1 MASVLA
7 WWQMPYY
14 GAAPVASP
22 GMEDASAMPD
32 IHCVSSPSNLA
43 KSLTMMIQERNIA
56 KPRPASRR
64 FMTLVLAG
72 AMFAPA
78 AYAAFP
84 DKPVHLILSFPPAGA
99 TDILARGIGQK
110 IAEAIG
116 QPVIVENRP
125 GAGGN
130 IGLIAAARAPADGY
144 TIYLGAVT
152 NAAIAAAAYSPQPA
166 HLIKDFTPLAGVAT
180 VPHILVVPASSSATT
195 VSELV
200 AMLKS
205 SPGKYNFA
213 SQGAGTLSHLES
225 ELFKI
230 KTGADVL
237 HVPYKGS
244 SQALPDLMAGTSAM
258 MFDSIP
264 ASMPQVKSG
273 RLKVLAVASGKRVSS
288 LPDVPT
294 VQEAGVAG
302 FEANNLF
309 GFLVPKGTP
318 PEAVKVLSGAI
329 ETALAAPGLRQTM
342 EAQGVE
348 LKFTPAAEFGKMVGQ
363 EFATWRQVVETA
375 KVKLD

>member
-1 MASVLA
+1 MTTQVFTMIKPQATARRLLSAVL
-7 WWQMPYY
+7 
-14 GAAPVASP
+14 V
-22 GMEDASAMPD
+22 
-32 IHCVSSPSNLA
+32 
-43 KSLTMMIQERNIA
+43 
-56 KPRPASRR
+56 
-64 FMTLVLAG
+64 AG
-72 AMFAPA
+72 ATTAALLAPP

-110 IAEAIG
+110 MAEAMG

-130 IGLIAAARAPADGY
+130 IGLIAAARSPADGY

-166 HLIKDFTPLAGVAT
+166 HLIKDFTPIAGVAT
-180 VPHILVVPASSSATT
+180 VPHILVVPASSPANT
-195 VSELV
+195 VPELIS
-200 AMLKS
+200 MLKAA
-205 SPGKYNFA
+205 PGKYNFA

-230 KTGADVL
+230 KTGVDVL

-244 SQALPDLMAGTSAM
+244 SQALPDLMAGTAAM

-288 LPDVPT
+288 IPDVPT
-294 VQEAGVAG
+294 VQEAGVPG

-309 GFLVPKGTP
+309 GFMVPKGTP
-318 PEAVKVLSGAI
+318 ADAVKILSGAI
-329 ETALAAPGLRQTM
+329 EKALAAPGMRQTM

-348 LKFTPAAEFGKMVGQ
+348 LKFTPADEFGKMVAQ
-363 EFATWRQVVETA
+363 EFTNWGQVVQAA